1 MRLKKYFLILG
12 FFLISGI
19 AALYGV
25 SPAWFARTFF
35 GIADLNVNLAHIL
48 RAVMC
53 LYVAF
58 GLFWLISAFDA
69 KRRNTAILTM
79 IVFGSGLF
87 VGRVVSFVSDGW
99 PSPLL
104 IGYAALELGLLP
116 IAYLIYRQPDEAQP
130 TRGANVLPG
139 KQR

>member
-1 MRLKKYFLILG
+1 MLIKKYFLIFG
-12 FFLISGI
+12 FFFIAGI

-35 GIADLNVNLAHIL
+35 GVADLNINFAHIL

-53 LYVAF
+53 LYVGF
-58 GLFWLISAFDA
+58 GLFWFVSAFNA
-69 KRRNTAILTM
+69 KHHNTAILTM

-87 VGRVVSFVSDGW
+87 IGRLFSFVADGW

-104 IGYAALELGLLP
+104 QGYAAIELALIP
-116 IAYLIYRQPDEAQP
+116 IAYWVYR
-130 TRGANVLPG
+130 LPE
-139 KQR
+139 